1 MRLMTRL
8 PARALVPIMVAALWL
23 LPVVAAAQPGPA
35 EGERMRAA
43 LEAARKGD
51 WAGAD
56 AQARRTGHAEAPD
69 IIEWQR
75 LRDGVADWRA
85 YADFVARR
93 PDWPGLGLLRRRGE
107 AAIPAA
113 ADPAQVVAFFGGN
126 QPATGAGVVRLA
138 AAYAALGR
146 QGDAEAE
153 AVRAWRTLA
162 MAEGDE
168 ARLLER
174 WGKVLAPHHEARLD
188 AMLWQGEA
196 AAAGRAEARV
206 SEGLRRL
213 AAARIALRAQ
223 AAGVD
228 ARISAVPAALAGD
241 PGLAYERFLWRVRKG
256 RNADAEALMRER
268 SVSAA
273 ALGRPEAW
281 AGERRRLA
289 RAAMREGDA
298 ARAYE
303 IAARHFLA
311 SGSDYAD
318 LEWLAGYLALGPLG
332 RPDLAAQHFTRFR
345 AAVET
350 PISLGR
356 AGYWLGRAEEARGDL
371 VAAKAAYAFGARYQ
385 TSFYG
390 QLAAERGGLP
400 PDPALAGKA
409 PPPGD
414 WRRAAFA
421 RAPLATAGLLLHHAG
436 EARLAR
442 IFFEALAEG
451 LSPADLALL
460 GEMLTETGA
469 WHSAVM
475 LGKRAAQAGAEI
487 VRPYYPLMPLA
498 KLDLAAPPDL
508 VLSIA
513 RRESEFDHTVVSGA
527 GALGLMQTMPRT
539 ARAMAEA
546 TGQPFS
552 ERRLRTDWQYNAR
565 LGAAYLARLK
575 ETYGSALVLISAAYN
590 AGPSR
595 ADAWIA
601 ARGDPRR
608 MASPEAVVDWI
619 EHIPFDETRN
629 YVMRVLESVV
639 VYRARLGGGAGPA
652 RLSAL
657 LVPG

>member
-1 MRLMTRL
+1 MRPLTEL
-8 PARALVPIMVAALWL
+8 SARAILLMLVAAVCL
-23 LPVVAAAQPGPA
+23 LPVVATAQPGAA

-43 LEAARKGD
+43 LEAARKGN
-51 WAGAD
+51 WADAA
-56 AQARRTGHAEAPD
+56 AQARRIGLAEAVD
-69 IIEWQR
+69 IVEWQR

-93 PDWPGLGLLRRRGE
+93 PDWPGLALLRRRGE
-107 AAIPAA
+107 AAIPAE

-126 QPATGAGVVRLA
+126 QPATGTGVVRLA
-138 AAYAALGR
+138 SAYAALGR
-146 QGDAEAE
+146 RGDAEAE

-174 WGKVLAPHHEARLD
+174 WGKVLASHHEARLD

-196 AAAGRAEARV
+196 ASAGRAEGRV
-206 SEGLRRL
+206 SEGWRKL

-223 AAGVD
+223 ADGVD
-228 ARISAVPAALAGD
+228 ARIAAVPAALASD
-241 PGLAYERFLWRVRKG
+241 PGLAYERFLWRIRKG
-256 RNADAEALMRER
+256 RDADAEALLRER
-268 SVSAA
+268 STSAA

-281 AGERRRLA
+281 AGQRRRLA
-289 RAAMREGDA
+289 RAVMREGDA

-303 IAARHFLA
+303 VASRHFLV
-311 SGSDYAD
+311 SGSDFAD
-318 LEWLAGYLALGPLG
+318 LEWLSGYLALGPLK
-332 RPDLAAQHFTRFR
+332 RPDLAVQHFTRFR

-356 AGYWLGRAEEARGDL
+356 AGYWLGRAEEARGDR
-371 VAAKAAYAFGARYQ
+371 AAAQAGYAFGARYQ

-400 PDPALAGKA
+400 PDPALAGKT
-409 PPPGD
+409 PPPGE

-442 IFFEALAEG
+442 LFFEALADA

-475 LGKRAAQAGAEI
+475 LGKRAAQTGAEI
-487 VRPYYPLMPLA
+487 VRPYYPVTPLA
-498 KLDLAAPPDL
+498 KLDLAAPSDL
-508 VLSIA
+508 VLAIA
-513 RRESEFDHTVVSGA
+513 RRESEFDPSVVSGA

-546 TGQPFS
+546 IGQPFS
-552 ERRLRTDWQYNAR
+552 ERRLLSDWQYNAR
-565 LGAAYLARLK
+565 LGAAYLARLMQS
-575 ETYGSALVLISAAYN
+575 YGDAPVLVAAAYN

-608 MASPEAVVDWI
+608 MASPEGVVDWI

-639 VYRARLGGGAGPA
+639 VYRARLGSRDRPA